1 MPKLI
6 KNIEAKFYDNNTTN
20 VSLVKTI
27 TSDLQK
33 EDYVNITGLIA
44 FLQNLSKTEET
55 YLLETPIEFGL
66 KNQYNIPLTTLT
78 IDY

>member
-1 MPKLI
+1 MATLI
-6 KNIEAKFYDNNTTN
+6 KNIEAKFYDNYITN
-20 VSLVKTI
+20 VSLVKII
-27 TSDLQK
+27 TSNLQK
-33 EDYVNITGLIA
+33 EDYIDITGFIG
-44 FLQNLSKTEET
+44 FLQNFSKTEET

>member
-78 IDY
+78 NDY

>member
-1 MPKLI
+1 MATLI
-6 KNIEAKFYDNNTTN
+6 KNIEAKFYDNYTTN